1 MLAGAPLVYDQQQV
15 IRHLLVEEVRRQRV
29 LVRTQYAKR
38 NWRIAP
44 DTLVGPLY
52 RSMRRLPYDRP
63 RAP

>member
-1 MLAGAPLVYDQQQV
+1 MLRGTPVVYDRQQV
-15 IRHLLVEEVRRQRV
+15 IRDLLIEEVRRAGV
-29 LVRTQYAKR
+29 LRPEDYHQR

-44 DTLVGPLY
+44 DSLVGAAY